1 MISDWS
7 WVGRLLENFGAG
19 GLVAFVVWKI
29 VDKWAG
35 QFLDA
40 QRVQANAMA
49 SLADAV
55 KNAQADQRE
64 VLIAVRVLA
73 REIEE
78 QKAFLIGIE
87 QELRKTDEGLV
98 A

>member
-1 MISDWS
+1 MIGDWN
-7 WVGRLLENFGAG
+7 WVGRLLENFGASS
-19 GLVAFVVWKI
+19 LVAFVVWKI

-35 QFLDA
+35 QFLEA
-40 QRVQANAMA
+40 QRGQANAMA

-55 KNAQADQRE
+55 KNAQTDQRE

-73 REIEE
+73 RQIEE
-78 QKAFLIGIE
+78 QKTFLMGIE
-87 QELRKTDEGLV
+87 GELRKRDDRLM